1 MTTGRVFR
9 AILLVMKVWGFIA
22 LICAVAVALAVYLPW
37 WVLALV
43 IAVAWFV
50 VSVLIALD
58 E

>member
-1 MTTGRVFR
+1 
-9 AILLVMKVWGFIA
+9 MKVWGFIA